1 MYPLLF
7 ALLPGMIQAVYTQL
21 LTKLKT
27 SIADL
32 QLFMNFETAAL
43 YATRTV
49 LSGITVKG
57 CFFYYNQAIWM
68 GYFLL
73 QCVVPTLDVIYGTG
87 YICVEVVSYLL
98 VTLDP
103 LGCNIVRECS
113 CVGWCINVF

>member
-1 MYPLLF
+1 M
-7 ALLPGMIQAVYTQL
+7 
-21 LTKLKT
+21 
-27 SIADL
+27 S
-32 QLFMNFETAAL
+32 L
-43 YATRTV
+43 YILAFGLIVGTPCVT
-49 LSGITVKG
+49 LYSGYFICCLDVFQYAG
-57 CFFYYNQAIWM
+57 QCVEVWVRM

-113 CVGWCINVF
+113 CVGWCINVFCVI